1 MKRLCLLT
9 VVFWGVFDGPV
20 LAQLRHEFQHG
31 QMGTLFKLVVYAP
44 DSAVATRAAMAAFAR
59 LDTLNQILSDYR
71 DDSELS
77 QLSRTAG
84 TGAWVRASPD
94 LWAVI
99 AASQKASR
107 LTHGA
112 FDLTIGPL
120 VQLWR
125 RAARQKELPSSRRIR
140 QAKRLVSHRQL
151 QLDGAN
157 RGVRLPKLGMRL
169 DAGGIGKG
177 YAIAELAK
185 ILQAAQL
192 PAFLIEG
199 GGDLLLGQAPPGQP
213 GWRVAVGDSVLYL
226 AHTAVAT
233 SGDRFRHADIGGQ
246 RYSHVVDPRT
256 GLGLTHRWQVTVIY
270 PDAVQA
276 DALASGLGVLG
287 KQKGEKIGQKI
298 KGLRC
303 FFRLGE

>member
-1 MKRLCLLT
+1 MKRLLLFT
-9 VVFWGVFDGPV
+9 VVFWGVFRGLV
-20 LAQLRHEFQHG
+20 LAQTRHEFQHG

-44 DSAVATRAAMAAFAR
+44 GSVEATKAAMAAFAR

-84 TGAWVRASPD
+84 TGRWVGVSPD

-99 AASQKASR
+99 GASQKASR

-140 QAKRLVSHRQL
+140 QAKRLVGYRQL
-151 QLDGAN
+151 QLDETN
-157 RGVRLPKLGMRL
+157 RRVRLSKPGMRL

-177 YAIAELAK
+177 YAVAELAK

-199 GGDLLLGQAPPGQP
+199 GGDLLLGEAPPGLA
-213 GWRVAVGDSVLYL
+213 GWRVAVGDSLLVL
-226 AHTAVAT
+226 ANTAVAT
-233 SGDRFRHADIGGQ
+233 SGDRFRYAEIDGQ
-246 RYSHVVDPRT
+246 RFSHVVDPRT
-256 GLGLTHRWQVTVIY
+256 GLGLTHRWQATVIY